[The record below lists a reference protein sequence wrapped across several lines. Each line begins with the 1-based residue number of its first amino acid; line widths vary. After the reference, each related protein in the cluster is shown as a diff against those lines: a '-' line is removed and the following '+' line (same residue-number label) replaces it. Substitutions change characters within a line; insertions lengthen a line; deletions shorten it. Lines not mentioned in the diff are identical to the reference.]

1 MISSHTT
8 AYGSNPEDG
17 FEFNHSDPE
26 LQQMR
31 CAHAGCFRDAH
42 RESQSGECATHT
54 LIGWGEELKRSQ
66 WDQEIQAEFAAWTA
80 RATKEMGK

>member
-26 LQQMR
+26 SQQVR
-31 CAHAGCFRDAH
+31 CAHENCFRDAH
-42 RESQSGECATHT
+42 SDSQSGECALHT
-54 LIGWGEELKRSQ
+54 LIGWEDELRRNQ
-66 WDQEIQAEFAAWTA
+66 YDMEIQAEYASWVV
-80 RATKEMGK
+80 RAGKEMG